1 MKNTWKALAKTLE
14 YAGASIF
21 TGRAREAGRIPAVAF
36 EGGFYA

>member
-14 YAGASIF
+14 YAGASILS
-21 TGRAREAGRIPAVAF
+21 GRAREALRIEPVAF